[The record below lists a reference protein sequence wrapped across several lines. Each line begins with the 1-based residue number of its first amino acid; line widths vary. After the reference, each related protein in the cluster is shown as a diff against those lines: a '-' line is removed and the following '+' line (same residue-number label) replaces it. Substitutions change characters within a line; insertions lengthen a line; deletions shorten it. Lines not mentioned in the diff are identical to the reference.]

1 LNSEIERL
9 MKQRDEAAARA
20 TTLEERRKHHALRGE
35 TWEAGK
41 AKLECGRAQRLWTAL
56 DEQIRQHTTVDQ
68 GSTYR
73 GNTFY
78 GSNF

>member
-9 MKQRDEAAARA
+9 TKQRDEAAARA
-20 TTLEERRKHHALRGE
+20 TTLEERRKYHAERGE

-41 AKLECGRAQRLWTAL
+41 AKLELGRAQKLWTAL
-56 DEQIRQHTTVDQ
+56 DAQIRQHATVDQ
-68 GSTYR
+68 NSAYR